1 MKETIKI
8 TTVEKNR
15 KEQYN
20 RVSHQKQK
28 FLQFFP
34 SLSIFRNKLNKKR
47 AKHIRW
53 KLESTS
59 DKGKDLKK
67 WKEIPVLVQDDSTS

>member
-1 MKETIKI
+1 MLVKKRLNNPSFHFNLEKENQKKHKVRRMKETIKI

-15 KEQYN
+15 KKQYN

-34 SLSIFRNKLNKKR
+34 SLSIFRNKLNKKW
-47 AKHIRW
+47 AKHIR
-53 KLESTS
+53 
-59 DKGKDLKK
+59 
-67 WKEIPVLVQDDSTS
+67 